1 MVRQPPREPPE
12 GDQEDFFQKNSEKNI
27 QEVTD
32 RVYGV
37 ESHPPSE
44 ILGSDGSSL
53 RDPALQ
59 GRFGTSIA
67 DA

>member
-12 GDQEDFFQKNSEKNI
+12 GDQEDFFQKNSERNI

-37 ESHPPSE
+37 NRHPPSE

-59 GRFGTSIA
+59 DAVGTSIA
-67 DA
+67 DV